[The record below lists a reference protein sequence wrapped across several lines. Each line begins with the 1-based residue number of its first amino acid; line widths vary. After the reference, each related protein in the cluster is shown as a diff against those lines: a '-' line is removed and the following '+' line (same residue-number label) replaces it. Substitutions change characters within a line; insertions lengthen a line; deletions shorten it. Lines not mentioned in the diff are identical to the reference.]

1 MPMARLNGAEL
12 FYTDSGG
19 HHRPVIFS
27 HGFGMDH
34 TMFDAQVRAL
44 SSEFRVITWDQR
56 SWGSSLAP
64 GPFNLWDSARDLLG
78 LLDHLNIE
86 HAVFVGMSQGGFVSI
101 RAALLAPSRV
111 EALVLIGSQA
121 GVEARKET
129 DEMIA
134 EWTEFGAPR
143 IHHTLAIAILGPG
156 DWPDWFAKWDAM
168 DKDQLAWAYSC
179 LMDREDVTERLEEI
193 CCPALV
199 IHGTNDQSIAFEK
212 AVIMERELGGVATLV
227 SIEGGTH
234 AANIS
239 HPELVNDALLTFL
252 RNLDNS
258 AN

>member
-1 MPMARLNGAEL
+1 MPMATINGAKL
-12 FYTDSGG
+12 FYTDGGG
-19 HHRPVIFS
+19 HRRPVIFS

-34 TMFDAQVRAL
+34 SMFDAQVRAL
-44 SSEFRVITWDQR
+44 SPRYRVITWDQR

-78 LLDHLNIE
+78 LLDHLGIE
-86 HAVFVGMSQGGFVSI
+86 RAVFVGMSQGGFVSI
-101 RAALLAPSRV
+101 RAALLAPSRI

-121 GVEARKET
+121 GVEARKDT
-129 DEMIA
+129 DAMIA

-143 IHHTLAIAILGPG
+143 IQHTLANAILGPG
-156 DWPDWFAKWDAM
+156 EWPEWFAKWDAM

-199 IHGTNDQSIAFEK
+199 IHGTNDQSIEFEK
-212 AVIMERELGGVATLV
+212 ARIMERQLGGVATLV
-227 SIEGGTH
+227 PIEGGTH

-239 HPELVNDALLTFL
+239 HAELVNEALLNFL
-252 RNLDNS
+252 EGLES
-258 AN
+258 E